1 MLRQLAPWVLI
12 MIISTILSDVF
23 GLCTQF
29 FNFWYLSICVS
40 LYTIIYTSSI
50 WSKNGKRNEINL
62 SYRDGYDFDYIMQYV
77 IIFFAIM
84 IVTFIISQI
93 LGIDFFVAHAFVYLG
108 ETLNYN
114 PLEIQS

>member
-1 MLRQLAPWVLI
+1 MLRQLAPWILI

-23 GLCTQF
+23 GLCTQLI
-29 FNFWYLSICVS
+29 NFWYLSICVS
-40 LYTIIYTSSI
+40 LYAIIYNGSI
-50 WSKNGKRNEINL
+50 WSKNSEKNEINL
-62 SYRDGYDFDYIMQYV
+62 SNENYDFDYIMQYV

-84 IVTFIISQI
+84 LVTFIISYI

-108 ETLNYN
+108 EILNYN